1 MVIMEGNG
9 KDETC
14 FDTPAAKRC
23 STDIP
28 SNVTD
33 EHNLDFLKSIT
44 NDAGSLL
51 PISQIRV
58 PKSAQSYISHILQ
71 KIKLKQPSS
80 TGLGADQYSAA
91 LIISRRNYKPKT
103 VLFPQTEDDYH
114 QVKHCKSISSVKV
127 MNLLTEMVQAMIYG
141 FIKVP
146 LQAHHR
152 ILIFEKMDV
161 SSQSDSKIVLNSEL
175 PSGS

>member
-71 KIKLKQPSS
+71 KIKLKQRSS
-80 TGLGADQYSAA
+80 TGLGADQNLAA

-114 QVKHCKSISSVKV
+114 QVKHI
-127 MNLLTEMVQAMIYG
+127 
-141 FIKVP
+141 
-146 LQAHHR
+146 
-152 ILIFEKMDV
+152 ILKAYH
-161 SSQSDSKIVLNSEL
+161 L
-175 PSGS
+175 